1 MNSAINMEEDTFKK
15 EHFVD
20 KETETKVT
28 LQVDQEDLDD
38 KEPEMFKDRQAEMG
52 WCKHGTPK
60 LENGLMRCPFCGEV
74 ATEIEGVFQYE
85 D

>member
-1 MNSAINMEEDTFKK
+1 MAEEPDSTFKPW
-15 EHFVD
+15 E
-20 KETETKVT
+20 EPEPEPETKVT

-38 KEPEMFKDRQAEMG
+38 KEPEMFKDRQSEMG

-60 LENGLMRCPFCGEV
+60 LENDLMRCPFCGEV